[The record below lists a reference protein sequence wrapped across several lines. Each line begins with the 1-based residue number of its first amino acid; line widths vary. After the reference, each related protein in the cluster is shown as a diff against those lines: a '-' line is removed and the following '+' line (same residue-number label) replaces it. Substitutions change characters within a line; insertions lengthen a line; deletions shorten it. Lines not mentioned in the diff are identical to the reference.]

1 LSPCSSVTD
10 GIILTKKK
18 KKNVNFLKEIN
29 KTRLT
34 IALRY
39 ATGRGIASIADS
51 VHTWLKLVAVH

>member
-1 LSPCSSVTD
+1 LSPCSSVSD
-10 GIILTKKK
+10 GIILTIKKK
-18 KKNVNFLKEIN
+18 IYVNFLIVIN
-29 KTRLT
+29 KPRLT